1 MYHYNKNTKKLLLQ
15 LLLVMGDEMDIN
27 YELYKI
33 FYVVATTGNVTAA
46 AKELHISQP
55 AVSKHIRNLECSLGG
70 PLFIRSNQG
79 MILTETGRAIYQSI
93 KDGVNAFSNA
103 NLIFSDYAS
112 LLKGTIKI
120 GISTSLTRFYLLP
133 YLETFHK
140 EYPNITILIY
150 TDPSAML
157 KKKLQTGE
165 IDFLIA
171 KYNGPD
177 SEFSFHPL
185 GELHD
190 IFIASSAYDSLRGKN
205 LTLEELTKYPI
216 LLQREPSTS
225 RRRFDAFCRK
235 NNVSF
240 DVSTYIA
247 SSTLLEDFV
256 KIGFGIGVA
265 TKEYIQKELDQ
276 GNVFELSVTKSLPSI
291 SFGYYVL
298 KDGITSFSVKKLI
311 ELLEKR

>member
-1 MYHYNKNTKKLLLQ
+1 
-15 LLLVMGDEMDIN
+15 MDIN

-55 AVSKHIRNLECSLGG
+55 AVSKHIQHLENALGG
-70 PLFIRSNQG
+70 ALFIRSHQG

-112 LLKGTIKI
+112 LVKGTIKI

-133 YLETFHK
+133 YLEKFHK
-140 EYPNITILIY
+140 QYPNVTILIY
-150 TDPSAML
+150 TDPSVQL
-157 KKKLQTGE
+157 KEKLKTGE

-171 KYNGPD
+171 KYSGPD
-177 SEFSFHPL
+177 AEFSFSQL

-190 IFIASSAYDSLRGKN
+190 IFIASSAYDTLRGKRVP
-205 LTLEELTKYPI
+205 LQELVQYPI

-225 RRRFDAFCRK
+225 RRRFDLFCQEEGI
-235 NNVSF
+235 SF

-265 TKEYIQKELDQ
+265 TKEYVQKELDS
-276 GNVFELSVTKSLPSI
+276 GEVFEIEVTKSLPTI
-291 SFGYYVL
+291 PFGYYIL
-298 KDGITSFSVKKLI
+298 RDGITSFSVKKLI
-311 ELLEKR
+311 QLFEKR

>member
-1 MYHYNKNTKKLLLQ
+1 
-15 LLLVMGDEMDIN
+15 
-27 YELYKI
+27 
-33 FYVVATTGNVTAA
+33 
-46 AKELHISQP
+46 
-55 AVSKHIRNLECSLGG
+55 
-70 PLFIRSNQG
+70 
-79 MILTETGRAIYQSI
+79 
-93 KDGVNAFSNA
+93 
-103 NLIFSDYAS
+103 
-112 LLKGTIKI
+112 
-120 GISTSLTRFYLLP
+120 
-133 YLETFHK
+133 
-140 EYPNITILIY
+140 
-150 TDPSAML
+150 ML

-190 IFIASSAYDSLRGKN
+190 IFIASSAYDSLREKN

-225 RRRFDAFCRK
+225 RRRFDAFCRE

-247 SSTLLEDFV
+247 SSTLLEDFA

-265 TKEYIQKELDQ
+265 TKEYIQRELDQ
-276 GNVFELSVTKSLPSI
+276 GNVFELSVMKSLPSI